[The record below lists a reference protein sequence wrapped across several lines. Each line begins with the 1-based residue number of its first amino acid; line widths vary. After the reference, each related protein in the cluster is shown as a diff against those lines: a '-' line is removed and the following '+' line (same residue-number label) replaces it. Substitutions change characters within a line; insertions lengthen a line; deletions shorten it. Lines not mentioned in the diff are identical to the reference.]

1 MGKVTE
7 AASNK
12 AKEFWKKYRFRSF
25 LVLFALYWIVVSPL
39 MAAGG
44 SLLDGDNPFSTFIS
58 EFRSNGAMILGLIIA
73 GVLFWIIANVGDSG
87 QCPNCNGKVD
97 EMNGLTPKRR
107 LASALPVTETERV
120 KHFSTG

>member
-12 AKEFWKKYRFRSF
+12 AKEFWMKYRFRSV
-25 LVLFALYWIVVSPL
+25 LVLFALYWIVISPL

-44 SLLDGDNPFSTFIS
+44 SLLDGNNPFSTFIS
-58 EFRSNGAMILGLIIA
+58 EFRSNGAMILGLVIA

-87 QCPNCNGKVD
+87 QCPNCNGKGRRD
-97 EMNGLTPKRR
+97 EWVNAKTPSGVCFTCHGSGK
-107 LASALPVTETERV
+107 S
-120 KHFSTG
+120 